1 MSLQH
6 ARGAYLHPPADE
18 LLLHLLLGVCQIAH
32 FAGAQADAR
41 SGDAI
46 ICDAEGEEDTPD
58 SMESIAGHLPDVTN
72 T

>member
-6 ARGAYLHPPADE
+6 ARRAYLPPPADE

-46 ICDAEGEEDTPD
+46 ICDAEGG
-58 SMESIAGHLPDVTN
+58 ARHA
-72 T
+72 